1 MKNPGRIYL
10 IDDDE
15 LILVMLSRTLKREG
29 YEVRTDS
36 GDAKLIDSIVA
47 WGPDVVLLDINLPGQ
62 NGMET
67 LKILKG
73 DAAAIEVIMITADD
87 SAETAVKAMKIGAWD
102 YLTKPFNVDEVK
114 IVIRNAVE
122 NVRLKKEVEY
132 LRKISASL
140 FENDFGGVSKAKKE
154 LKEKVERIAE
164 AHVSSILITGE
175 SGVGKEVIAR
185 NIHGMMH
192 GQDVSSASPF
202 IPVNCSALPE
212 TLLESELFGYE
223 KGAFTD
229 AKKSKKGLF
238 EVADGGTL
246 LLDEMGEMKLSLQSK
261 LLRALEERVV
271 RRIGGREEIPF
282 DVTVIA
288 TTNRD
293 LTGAMERG
301 EFRMDLFY
309 RLNAFAVNV
318 PPLRDPDRRE
328 DILVLANHFLASF
341 AREYKKSVESFSAE
355 AEQLMLS
362 YKWPGNVREL
372 KNVVR
377 GMVVFHNMKV
387 IMPEHLPPEISG
399 LAIPKAGASGREERF
414 LLPEAGI
421 SLDEMEKDLIM
432 QALERT
438 AHNKTKAARLLDI
451 SYDSFRYQLKKFGL
465 DWGNERESLPRDIPR
480 ES

>member
-15 LILVMLSRTLKREG
+15 LILAMLARTLKREG
-29 YEVRTDS
+29 YEVHTDT
-36 GDAKLIDSIVA
+36 GDAKLVDNIVA

-67 LKILKG
+67 LRVLKG
-73 DAAAIEVIMITADD
+73 EAPSMEVIMLTADD

-122 NVRLKKEVEY
+122 NVKLKKEVEY
-132 LRKISASL
+132 LRKISSSL

-164 AHVSSILITGE
+164 ARVSSILITGE
-175 SGVGKEVIAR
+175 SGVGKEVVAR
-185 NIHGMMH
+185 NIHRMMH
-192 GQDVSSASPF
+192 GQAVSSSSPF
-202 IPVNCSALPE
+202 IPVNCSALPD

-246 LLDEMGEMKLSLQSK
+246 LLDELGEMKLSLQSK

-293 LTGAMERG
+293 LSGAVEAG
-301 EFRMDLFY
+301 QFRMDLFY
-309 RLNAFAVNV
+309 RLNAFALNV
-318 PPLRDPDRRE
+318 PPLRDPDRRA

-341 AREYKKSVESFSAE
+341 AKDYKKAVEGFSPE
-355 AEQLMLS
+355 VEQLMLS

-377 GMVVFHNMKV
+377 GMVVFHNMKI
-387 IMPEHLPPEISG
+387 IMPEHLPLEISG
-399 LAIPKAGASGREERF
+399 IAIPMAGKREERF
-414 LLPEAGI
+414 RLPDTGL
-421 SLDEMEKDLIM
+421 SLDEVEKDLIM

-438 AHNKTKAARLLDI
+438 AHNKAKAARLLNV
-451 SYDSFRYQLKKFGL
+451 SYDSFRYQLKKFEL
-465 DWGNERESLPRDIPR
+465 E
-480 ES
+480 